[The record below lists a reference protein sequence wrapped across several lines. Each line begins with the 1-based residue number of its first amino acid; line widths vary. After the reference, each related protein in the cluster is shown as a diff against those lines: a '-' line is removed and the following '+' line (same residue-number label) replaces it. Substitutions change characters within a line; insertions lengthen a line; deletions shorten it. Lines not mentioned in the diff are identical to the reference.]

1 MKKNTY
7 MTISIILV
15 ALALFSRIIP
25 HAPNFTPL
33 ISIVLVSSMLFK
45 GKKYILIPIL
55 GLFISD
61 VLLDIFYLD
70 GYLFSY
76 LFFSTYASLILI
88 FAISFKFKNSP
99 TLKNITIHSF
109 LGAFLFFITSNFS
122 VWLLGGYSYDFS
134 GIITCYMMAIP
145 FFKNT
150 LLSTLIYSF
159 ILFLPALYKQYDLTV
174 NKEYS

>member
-61 VLLDIFYLD
+61 VLLHIFYLD

-76 LFFSTYASLILI
+76 LFE
-88 FAISFKFKNSP
+88 
-99 TLKNITIHSF
+99 
-109 LGAFLFFITSNFS
+109 
-122 VWLLGGYSYDFS
+122 
-134 GIITCYMMAIP
+134 M
-145 FFKNT
+145 
-150 LLSTLIYSF
+150 
-159 ILFLPALYKQYDLTV
+159 
-174 NKEYS
+174 